1 MPLELLFIGPIGPL
15 ETVLIFLAVVILF
28 GADRIPKLAKSMG
41 ASLSK
46 FEEGKK
52 EAKKEVEKIEGEVE
66 ESVNENSGDET
77 TTEQDSENTTDE

>member
-1 MPLELLFIGPIGPL
+1 MALEILFIGPIGPL

-52 EAKKEVEKIEGEVE
+52 EAKKEVEKIEAEVDESVDTEVE
-66 ESVNENSGDET
+66 QEAD
-77 TTEQDSENTTDE
+77 QDSEQKTE

>member
-1 MPLELLFIGPIGPL
+1 MLHMALEILFIGPIGPL
-15 ETVLIFLAVVILF
+15 ETFLIFMALVLLF

-52 EAKKEVEKIEGEVE
+52 EAKKEAEKIEEEV
-66 ESVNENSGDET
+66 
-77 TTEQDSENTTDE
+77 QDSVETDAEEDTE

>member
-1 MPLELLFIGPIGPL
+1 MALEILFIGPIGPL

-52 EAKKEVEKIEGEVE
+52 EAKKEVEKIEEEVDESVETEVE
-66 ESVNENSGDET
+66 QEEDQDAEQK
-77 TTEQDSENTTDE
+77 TE

>member
-1 MPLELLFIGPIGPL
+1 MALEILFIGPIGPL

-52 EAKKEVEKIEGEVE
+52 EAKKEVEKIEDEVE
-66 ESVNENSGDET
+66 GSVET
-77 TTEQDSENTTDE
+77 EVEQDADQEADQKTE

>member
-1 MPLELLFIGPIGPL
+1 MALEILFIGPIGPL

-52 EAKKEVEKIEGEVE
+52 EAKKEVEKIEDEVE
-66 ESVNENSGDET
+66 GSVET
-77 TTEQDSENTTDE
+77 EVQQDADQEADQKTE